1 MLKTLNVQITSPNG
15 AHNYPAGGLIY
26 CSNCRYILGYLNA
39 EGYQDIRII
48 LRCRCGQIGYIK
60 TVPQKAVHGT
70 VHLLRAAKQEFQCEE
85 CGLPLF
91 SLRKNFVSGF
101 TFQITCRCGKN
112 YIKDIMQAE
121 QEKRIPELVKIL
133 RKQGKFEKS

>member
-60 TVPQKAVHGT
+60 TVPQKAYMELYICFV
-70 VHLLRAAKQEFQCEE
+70 QQN
-85 CGLPLF
+85 
-91 SLRKNFVSGF
+91 KNFNARSAA
-101 TFQITCRCGKN
+101 CRSSRC
-112 YIKDIMQAE
+112 A
-121 QEKRIPELVKIL
+121 KIL
-133 RKQGKFEKS
+133 FPVLLFKLPVDAERIISKILCRQNKKNGFRS